1 MEVNQVS
8 RLVRSSAARFFILIG
23 GLALFV
29 FLAVFIL
36 TSLLGREGAPVA
48 LSGDRIA
55 VVEIK
60 GIILDSKRILD
71 SLKDFVKDKS
81 VKGIILRI
89 DSPGGAVAPSQEIYS
104 AVMKIHEKGEKKV
117 VASFGNVAASGGY
130 YIAAAADQIV
140 TNAGSI
146 TGSIGVI
153 MEMTNIE
160 VLLDKVGVESYVV
173 KSGEFKDIGNITR
186 PMTPRER
193 QIIQSVIDDVYMQF
207 VEDVARGRGMDVAKV
222 KQLANGSVFSGRQ
235 ALGLGLVDKIGTFD
249 DAVKMTAELAG
260 IEGEPRLLYEKK
272 ERLPW
277 FDYVAQ
283 NIMQHLF
290 KSRIAHTTSPLLYLM
305 Q

>member
-1 MEVNQVS
+1 M
-8 RLVRSSAARFFILIG
+8 
-23 GLALFV
+23 
-29 FLAVFIL
+29 
-36 TSLLGREGAPVA
+36 
-48 LSGDRIA
+48 
-55 VVEIK
+55 
-60 GIILDSKRILD
+60 
-71 SLKDFVKDKS
+71 
-81 VKGIILRI
+81 
-89 DSPGGAVAPSQEIYS
+89 APSQEIYS
-104 AVMKIHEKGEKKV
+104 ALMKIHEKGEKKV

-160 VLLDKVGVESYVV
+160 ALLDKVGVESYAV
-173 KSGEFKDIGNITR
+173 KSGEFKDIGSISR

-207 VEDVARGRGMDVAKV
+207 VEDVAKGRGMEVAKV

-235 ALGLGLVDKIGTFD
+235 ALGLGLVDKIGTFT
-249 DAVKMTAELAG
+249 DAVTVAAELAG
-260 IEGEPRLLYEKK
+260 IKGEPRLIYEKK

-283 NIMQHLF
+283 NMMHRIFQ
-290 KSRIAHTTSPLLYLM
+290 SRINSSPSPLLYLM
-305 Q
+305 K

>member
-1 MEVNQVS
+1 MS
-8 RLVRSSAARFFILIG
+8 RLVRSSAARFLILIA

-36 TSLLGREGAPVA
+36 TSLFGRQGAGPAA
-48 LSGDRIA
+48 LSGDRIG

-60 GIILDSKRILD
+60 GVILESKRILEN
-71 SLKDFVKDKS
+71 LKTFVDDKS
-81 VKGIILRI
+81 VKGIVVRI

-104 AVMKIHEKGEKKV
+104 ALMKIHEKGEKKV

-160 VLLDKVGVESYVV
+160 ALLDKVGVESYAV
-173 KSGEFKDIGNITR
+173 KSGEFKDIGSISR

-207 VEDVARGRGMDVAKV
+207 VEDVAKGRGMEVAKV

-235 ALGLGLVDKIGTFD
+235 ALGLGLVDKIGTFT
-249 DAVKMTAELAG
+249 DAVTVAAELAG
-260 IEGEPRLLYEKK
+260 IKGEPRLIYEKK

-283 NIMQHLF
+283 NMMHRIFQ
-290 KSRIAHTTSPLLYLM
+290 SRMNSSPSPLLYLM
-305 Q
+305 K